1 VTGRRKTGML
11 RDHVLNSNSRFALS
25 DRPTTMSAS
34 PPTHLR
40 ARKLERI
47 LEVEWAG
54 APPAQLPFK
63 LLRCRC
69 PCAACVDENTG
80 VRILDPATIPDD
92 IMPIHL
98 GFTGNY
104 ALKIT
109 WSDSH
114 ATGLYTWD
122 LLAEIAQCTKSS

>member
-1 VTGRRKTGML
+1 M
-11 RDHVLNSNSRFALS
+11 
-25 DRPTTMSAS
+25 TMSA
-34 PPTHLR
+34 PPPAHLR
-40 ARKLERI
+40 ARKLEGI

-54 APPAQLPFK
+54 SPMARVPFK
-63 LLRCRC
+63 LLRSHC
-69 PCAACVDENTG
+69 PCASCVDENTG

-92 IMPIHL
+92 IVPTNM

-109 WSDSH
+109 WSDGHS
-114 ATGLYTWD
+114 TGLYTWD